1 MNAVLLIAAHA
12 LREARRRRVL
22 TVVAV
27 LTIVFGVLFAWG
39 AAELFETV
47 DEQPAIT
54 GELLDTR
61 TLTGATMVGLA
72 LFGALFL
79 GAVLVTFLTA
89 GAVQGDAESGL
100 LQPLLVRPVSRVQYL
115 LGRYL
120 AAAATGVVYV
130 LVVYLGAVV
139 IVGVAGDW
147 WPSEPFGV
155 ALRLAVAIA
164 SIAALA
170 VLGSVRLGATAN
182 GIFVLM
188 LYGAGLVAGL
198 MGAIGE
204 SVGSSRLERIA
215 DVASW
220 ALPFQ
225 GLYRDGLQ
233 QLVTEVGGPAG
244 ALLRL
249 GPLGSSHDG
258 GPLLLPWAAVHVAIV
273 LAAAA
278 WLLRRRDL

>member
-1 MNAVLLIAAHA
+1 MSAVLLVAGHA

-22 TVVAV
+22 AVVAG

-39 AAELFETV
+39 AAELFESV
-47 DEQPAIT
+47 DDQPPLA
-54 GELLDTR
+54 GQLLDAR

-100 LQPLLVRPVSRVQYL
+100 LQPLLVRPVSRAQYL

-120 AAAATGVVYV
+120 AASATGIAYVV
-130 LVVYLGAVV
+130 VVYLGAVA
-139 IVGVAGDW
+139 IVGVAGGW
-147 WPSEPFGV
+147 WPSEPLGV

-164 SIAALA
+164 AIAALA
-170 VLGSVRLGATAN
+170 VLGSVWLGATAN

-204 SVGSSRLERIA
+204 GVGSARLERIA
-215 DVASW
+215 DVSSW

-233 QLVTEVGGPAG
+233 RLVGDVGGPAG
-244 ALLRL
+244 ALIQL
-249 GPLGSSHDG
+249 GPLGSSQDG
-258 GPLLLPWAAVHVAIV
+258 GPLLLPWAVVHVALV
-273 LAAAA
+273 LAAAV